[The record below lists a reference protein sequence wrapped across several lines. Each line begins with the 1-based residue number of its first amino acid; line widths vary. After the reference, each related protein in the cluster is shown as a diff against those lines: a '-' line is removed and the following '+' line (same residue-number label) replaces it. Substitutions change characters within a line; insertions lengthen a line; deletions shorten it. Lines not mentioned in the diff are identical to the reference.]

1 VRLAAIRAAVDSH
14 DAERIRTT
22 AHALKGAA
30 GNMSAQGLFE
40 AAATL
45 ERIGAEGRFD
55 AADAAWRALSVA
67 AANVIDV
74 LTKLDTTPTTKKG
87 TVNYAA

>member
-1 VRLAAIRAAVDSH
+1 
-14 DAERIRTT
+14 
-22 AHALKGAA
+22 
-30 GNMSAQGLFE
+30 
-40 AAATL
+40 L

-74 LTKLDTTPTTKKG
+74 LTRLDMTPTKKKG